1 MSRELA
7 ALIVFG
13 ILFIIVFVFDYF
25 FVKRR
30 YLKKKKKGRK
40 KSELIE
46 IAYLVGKFQ
55 IDIDK
60 VKMNILLIVTSLIN
74 AFIIALVSVTILLIR
89 INIFLQL
96 IIGFILLLALI
107 YSLYEILGRHLIKK
121 GYVKNES

>member
-13 ILFIIVFVFDYF
+13 LLFIIVFVFDYF

-60 VKMNILLIVTSLIN
+60 VKMNKLLIVTSLIN